1 MDDYLG
7 TYLRIL
13 VALPLVL
20 LLAYYGLRYL
30 LKNFGPAFHMGR
42 RVQVVER
49 TALNARTFLYVIRV
63 GNSYLLVSSS
73 PSGVNLLK
81 DLGENWEE
89 DYPWELAG
97 QAAGEESQ
105 TFAGLLSR
113 IRERKNRQ
121 AGEK

>member
-7 TYLRIL
+7 TYLRLL

-30 LKNFGPAFHMGR
+30 LKSFGPAFQMGR

-81 DLGENWEE
+81 DLGDNWEE
-89 DYPWELAG
+89 EYPLELAG
-97 QAAGEESQ
+97 QTAGEESL

-113 IRERKNRQ
+113 IKERKNRQ
-121 AGEK
+121 DGEK